1 MSLKQLRIKMNEIE
15 INTQQDN
22 ILITKGVDYIP
33 LEFENAFI
41 YPVILYL
48 EKNNIQKI
56 SVISPNSKV

>member
-1 MSLKQLRIKMNEIE
+1 MNEIE